1 MKRRFGIIGTA
12 VVCALLGL
20 QAGTGSAS
28 AVVGGEAAVVAAGAE
43 TSGGP
48 AGFPYV
54 GSAAAQPDDGT
65 RAATV
70 RAAVKSPRHDYNGD
84 GRSDMV
90 AWYDYDDGHD
100 GMRAFLAGADG
111 SFPAPNRAARHT
123 AGERRSRATG
133 RRAPPGGLPAPLPAA
148 PSCAPPVISVSTR

>member
-111 SFPAPNRAARHT
+111 SFPRPT
-123 AGERRSRATG
+123 GPGSRPPATSG
-133 RRAPPGGLPAPLPAA
+133 
-148 PSCAPPVISVSTR
+148 PST